1 MPPIPHF
8 GPVEDLLDYQERV
21 FDLCANFR
29 LGAVANPVLL
39 TQRPM
44 AMRVHL
50 DDTLG
55 LGSIVRNHMTVSTVG
70 RVPPL
75 SSPVRVAASAASGH
89 CSGSDRM
96 DQLGTAHVSLVLV
109 NSPKS
114 SKSQTVKVEGVARI
128 LL

>member
-1 MPPIPHF
+1 MVLRRRIAMCYRAMT
-8 GPVEDLLDYQERV
+8 VLIL
-21 FDLCANFR
+21 N
-29 LGAVANPVLL
+29 AVANPVLL

-44 AMRVHL
+44 AMRVHR

-55 LGSIVRNHMTVSTVG
+55 LGSIVQNHMTVCTVG

-75 SSPVRVAASAASGH
+75 SSPVRLAAPVASDH

-96 DQLGTAHVSLVLV
+96 DRLGTAHVSLVLV

-114 SKSQTVKVEGVARI
+114 SKSQTVTATVLPEDPCDEG
-128 LL
+128 